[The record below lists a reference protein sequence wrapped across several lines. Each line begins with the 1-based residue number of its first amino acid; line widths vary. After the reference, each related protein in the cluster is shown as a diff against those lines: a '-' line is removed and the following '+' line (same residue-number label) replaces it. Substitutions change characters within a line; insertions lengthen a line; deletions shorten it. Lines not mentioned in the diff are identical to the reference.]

1 MANLGPAHC
10 GFDFLLLPFYFP
22 PVSSH
27 DTILEAKLKVID
39 DTHRFA
45 ARKTALLVIDMQH
58 GFIDE
63 GASLA
68 FAAARD
74 IIPNLASLIEA
85 FRAAEAPV
93 IFTEF
98 VYAENVPCLRGDPFG
113 IEHLPDEGA
122 PGFGSQSSNCLI
134 GPNAGAGVETADTI
148 PALQPRP
155 EELIIRG
162 HTYDKFYGTPLD
174 LALRSQ
180 EISHLFMSGIT
191 TDVCVNATLIAAT
204 QRNYRVTAVTD
215 GCASPWPELH
225 EACFKIWQ
233 PKFARLKTTAEV
245 LEELPAL

>member
-122 PGFGSQSSNCLI
+122 PGFGSQSSNCLS